1 MKLDLSQAGIA
12 KAREEKKEQ
21 VLAAL
26 NTLVKKNGAGNDFL
40 GWVDLPEQV
49 DQKELSRI
57 REAAKRIR
65 NEAEALVVIGIGGSY
80 LGARAVIEA
89 LSPSYEKRKPE
100 ILFAGNQLS
109 AEENVEL
116 LAHLKGKTFA
126 INVISKSGTTTE
138 PAVAFRHFKALLEE
152 NVGKEKAKSLI
163 FATTD
168 RKRGALKTLADAE
181 GYETFV
187 VPDDIGGRFT
197 VLTAVGLLP
206 IAAAGI
212 DVDALI
218 EGARTM
224 RKTVLEANFETNP
237 ALRYAASRLALMEEG
252 KNIEILVSY
261 EPKMHYIQ
269 EWWKQLAGESE
280 GKEGKGLFPASVSNT
295 TDLHS
300 LGQWIQEGPR
310 ILFET
315 VVWFAEVDKDVAVP
329 STADNLDGLNYLA
342 GKSMHEVNEQA
353 MEATRQ
359 AHYDGAAPNH
369 LLVFRKL
376 DAENLGAMLYFF
388 ETVIGITGYAMGVN
402 PFNQPGVEQYKTN
415 MFQRLGKP
423 GY

>member
-1 MKLDLSQAGIA
+1 MKLDLSQAGMA

-57 REAAKRIR
+57 REAAKRIH

-89 LSPSYEKRKPE
+89 LSPSYEKGKPE

-109 AEENVEL
+109 AEETVEL

-152 NVGKEKAKSLI
+152 NVGKEKAKSFI

-187 VPDDIGGRFT
+187 VPDGGVTKHLYGCSDFSIFINRRIHHRKHVSGNTKFR
-197 VLTAVGLLP
+197 P
-206 IAAAGI
+206 CNGI
-212 DVDALI
+212 L
-218 EGARTM
+218 
-224 RKTVLEANFETNP
+224 KKW
-237 ALRYAASRLALMEEG
+237 SRRG
-252 KNIEILVSY
+252 
-261 EPKMHYIQ
+261 
-269 EWWKQLAGESE
+269 G
-280 GKEGKGLFPASVSNT
+280 
-295 TDLHS
+295 
-300 LGQWIQEGPR
+300 
-310 ILFET
+310 
-315 VVWFAEVDKDVAVP
+315 
-329 STADNLDGLNYLA
+329 
-342 GKSMHEVNEQA
+342 
-353 MEATRQ
+353 
-359 AHYDGAAPNH
+359 
-369 LLVFRKL
+369 
-376 DAENLGAMLYFF
+376 
-388 ETVIGITGYAMGVN
+388 
-402 PFNQPGVEQYKTN
+402 
-415 MFQRLGKP
+415 
-423 GY
+423 